1 MGFKRGLKLNIEIFG
16 KKVKLYGVLFW
27 FDWIFIY
34 NVGDKIFDSFLF
46 LDKCIFIWGK
56 VSV

>member
-16 KKVKLYGVLFW
+16 EKVKLYGVLFW

-46 LDKCIFIWGK
+46 LDKCIFIWEK